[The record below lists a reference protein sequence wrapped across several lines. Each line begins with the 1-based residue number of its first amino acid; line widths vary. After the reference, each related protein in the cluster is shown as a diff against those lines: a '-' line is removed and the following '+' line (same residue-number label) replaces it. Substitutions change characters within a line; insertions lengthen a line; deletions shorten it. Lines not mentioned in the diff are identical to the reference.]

1 MARREH
7 KDFKE
12 VLKTTDEIE
21 LTVQGRN
28 LGRESS
34 RPVWFVQDGNKL
46 YLLPVTGS
54 DSEWYKNLLTN
65 AEITLAADGSKLS
78 AKAKPIRDPKRVRE
92 TVEKFRAKHG
102 AGEVK
107 KYYSKF
113 DVAVEVPLD

>member
-28 LGRESS
+28 SGRESS

-78 AKAKPIRDPKRVRE
+78 AKAIQSRNTKTRKKTFE
-92 TVEKFRAKHG
+92 TSRIKLMVVKVTKKCRKCVECLK
-102 AGEVK
+102 
-107 KYYSKF
+107 
-113 DVAVEVPLD
+113 